1 MFLSTFCF
9 DPSMSVFESNGLQDA
24 GMLRKY
30 TLITNDQYLP
40 QYFKNI
46 PVFLEHISNIVLIQ
60 CTFCLFGMHD
70 NCKLRIFPSSLVN
83 SNIFCF
89 KTSFRVRMVIPDFD
103 SLNAK
108 VAHYCFQIFMHQ
120 GSNFNS
126 LGQHCRILLSIF
138 GVFAH
143 CKHYV
148 LWPLIGV
155 CGILLSY
162 ILRSRN
168 NI

>member
-1 MFLSTFCF
+1 
-9 DPSMSVFESNGLQDA
+9 MSVFESNGLQDA

-83 SNIFCF
+83 SNIFFF
-89 KTSFRVRMVIPDFD
+89 KTSFRVRMVILDFD

-108 VAHYCFQIFMHQ
+108 VHITVFKFSCTRGQILTHQVSIEGYCFLF
-120 GSNFNS
+120 FV
-126 LGQHCRILLSIF
+126 ILLIANTLFS
-138 GVFAH
+138 G
-143 CKHYV
+143 
-148 LWPLIGV
+148 
-155 CGILLSY
+155 
-162 ILRSRN
+162 R
-168 NI
+168 